1 MIRPTEKTMR
11 HRRHRAVIAVALAS
25 LLSAAAVL
33 APRSAAAA
41 TGETGFAF
49 LKLGVG
55 ARAMALGGAYVALS
69 DDPTAIYW
77 NPAGLAGLGGTQVT
91 MVHDSWIQDFREEFV
106 AVTARCGPGAIG
118 FGFTGFYSSEEFERR
133 DDTGVLIGEFGF
145 NDLSIA
151 GAYGLRVAKGL
162 DAGLTASYVREMIDQ
177 ESAGTFSSNLG
188 LRYALGETGLLF
200 GAALQNLGGSAS
212 FVTEEF
218 SLPLT
223 YSLGAA
229 YGREL
234 QEGKGRATL
243 TAEYRQATSE
253 DGHFNVGAEYVFK
266 ETAALRGGWK
276 TGYDDQEWSLGL
288 GISHRWFS
296 FDYAYVPFSSDLG
309 TANIFALSG
318 RF

>member
-1 MIRPTEKTMR
+1 MR
-11 HRRHRAVIAVALAS
+11 HPRHRAAIAVGLLLFALAADA
-25 LLSAAAVL
+25 LV
-33 APRSAAAA
+33 APRSAVAA

-55 ARAMALGGAYVALS
+55 ARAMALGGAYVALA

-77 NPAGLAGLGGTQVT
+77 NPAGLAGLAGTQVT
-91 MVHDSWIQDFREEFV
+91 AVHDSWIQDFREEFV
-106 AVTARCGPGAIG
+106 AVTAKLGPGAIG
-118 FGFTGFYSSEEFERR
+118 FGYTGFYSSSEFERR

-145 NDLSIA
+145 NDQAIS

-162 DAGLTASYVREMIDQ
+162 EAGVTASYVREMIDQ

-188 LRYALGETGLLF
+188 LRYALEDTGLMF
-200 GAALQNLGGSAS
+200 GGAIQNLGGSAA
-212 FVTEEF
+212 FITEDF

-229 YGREL
+229 YGREF
-234 QEGKGRATL
+234 QEGKGRAMV
-243 TAEYRQATSE
+243 TAEYRQASSE
-253 DGHFNVGAEYVFK
+253 NGHFNVGAEYVFK
-266 ETAALRGGWK
+266 RTAALRGGWK
-276 TGYDDQEWSLGL
+276 TGYDEQEWSLGL
-288 GISHRWFS
+288 GISHSWYS
-296 FDYAYVPFSSDLG
+296 FDYAFVPFSSDLG